1 MTRPLEPVFSD
12 EFAVRLAEVDD
23 VLPKTGIHARKLIRQ
38 LQSFPDM
45 GNARPRKM
53 LRDRYG
59 ADIRTMPVDHY
70 LLVYRHDDTTL
81 TIVSLVWAASIK

>member
-1 MTRPLEPVFSD
+1 MRKALRIRYTD
-12 EFAVRLAEVDD
+12 EFLAITEE
-23 VLPKTGIHARKLIRQ
+23 LPLDKTIEHAGKVFRQ
-38 LQSFPDM
+38 LQTFPDM

-70 LLVYRHDDTTL
+70 LLVYRHDDATL
-81 TIVSLVWAASIK
+81 TIVSLVWAAPIK